1 LTGLW
6 RIENTPSG
14 YGLVAV
20 SFHWL
25 VAALI
30 IMLSVLG
37 LYMVGLPDVGFS
49 KEKILLILF
58 HKELGMLILM
68 LVALRWIWRLCNVL
82 PELVGHLPDWQ
93 KITARFVHLCFY
105 GLMFALP
112 VTGWLM
118 SSAAGIPVSFFGLF
132 TLPDP
137 IARDDALFRTLI
149 DVHKFLGYVTI
160 ALIFVHAGAA
170 LRHHFHFEDDT
181 LRKMWP

>member
-1 LTGLW
+1 MW

-14 YGLVAV
+14 YGLIAV
-20 SFHWL
+20 LFHWAM
-25 VAALI
+25 AALI
-30 IMLSVLG
+30 IALSIVG
-37 LYMVGLPDVGFS
+37 LYMVRLPDVGFS
-49 KEKILLILF
+49 EEKIPLILF

-82 PELVGHLPDWQ
+82 PELAGHLPDWQ
-93 KITARFVHLCFY
+93 KLAARFVHLCFY

-112 VTGWLM
+112 LTGWLM

-149 DVHKFLGYVTI
+149 DVHKVLGHVTI

-170 LRHHFHFEDDT
+170 LRHQFHFKDDT
-181 LRKMWP
+181 LRKIWP